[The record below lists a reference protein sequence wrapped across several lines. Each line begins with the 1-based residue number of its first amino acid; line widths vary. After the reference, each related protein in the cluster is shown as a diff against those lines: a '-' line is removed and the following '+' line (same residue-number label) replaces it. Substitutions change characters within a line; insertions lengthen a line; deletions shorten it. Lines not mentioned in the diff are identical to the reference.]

1 MRLKYSTTDPAQDEF
16 DSLPR
21 IPLVLRYNLRQVEVF
36 GLLDSGAT
44 VNVLPYE
51 IGVQLGAI
59 WDESQANLRL
69 AGNLGRQTAMPL
81 FLMTSVGEFSP
92 VRLAFAWSKSNNV
105 PIVLGQMNFFMEF
118 DVCFYRSRSEFE
130 VNPKS

>member
-1 MRLKYSTTDPAQDEF
+1 MRLKYSTTDPAQNEF

-44 VNVLPYE
+44 VNVLPHE
-51 IGVQLGAI
+51 IGIQLGAL
-59 WDESQANLRL
+59 WDESQANLHL
-69 AGNLGRQTAMPL
+69 AGNLGRQSAMPL
-81 FLMTSVGEFSP
+81 FIMASVGEFSP
-92 VRLAFAWSKSNNV
+92 IRLAFAWSKSNNV
-105 PIVLGQMNFFMEF
+105 PVVLGQMNFFMEY
-118 DVCFYRSRSEFE
+118 DVCFYRSRLEFE